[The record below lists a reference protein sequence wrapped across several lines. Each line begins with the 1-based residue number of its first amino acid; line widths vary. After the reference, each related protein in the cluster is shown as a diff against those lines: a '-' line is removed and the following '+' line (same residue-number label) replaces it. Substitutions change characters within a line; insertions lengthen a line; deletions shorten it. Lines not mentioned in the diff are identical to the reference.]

1 MKKNKT
7 KKILLYIG
15 IIISLIILIDKLAFL
30 IMVNVFDFKS
40 PTYKNTDTII
50 CKIKDEE
57 YKFIITYNHLHR
69 INEIF
74 STGSIHYEDVVG
86 KNVLGNN
93 VKDIEESIIEFFD
106 KEDGQCNITT
116 KGPVEK

>member
-1 MKKNKT
+1 MKNNKI
-7 KKILLYIG
+7 KKILLYIVL
-15 IIISLIILIDKLAFL
+15 IISLILLIEKLAFL

-40 PTYKNTDTII
+40 PAYKNNDTII

-57 YKFIITYNHLHR
+57 NKFIITYNHLYR

-74 STGSIHYEDVVG
+74 STGSISYEDVVG

-93 VKDIEESIIEFFD
+93 VKDIEESIIDFFG
-106 KEDGQCNITT
+106 KAGGQCNITT
-116 KGPVEK
+116 KGPIEK